1 MLTNISTKD
10 EVLAFFDKWLKK
22 EYFVIDEDDAL
33 LNKLI
38 LASADD
44 LVSEDVDYWSN
55 TSVRTLYQHAKQ
67 RLLGE

>member
-1 MLTNISTKD
+1 MLTNISTKQ
-10 EVLAFFDKWLKK
+10 EILEFFDKWLQK

-44 LVSEDVDYWSN
+44 LVSEDVDYWAN
-55 TSVRTLYQHAKQ
+55 TSVKTLYQQAKQ